1 MSEATYIPVT
11 WQRAMG
17 GDGGLVC
24 GGVQITEQMEVVMS
38 IAAYSAC
45 SGTMLIANKLTLH
58 LIPAVRA
65 PFSATRPSVGSAR
78 GSRQL
83 GSGQLQGTI
92 AIPAHGAEHSGAD
105 PECAARRRQA
115 S

>member
-1 MSEATYIPVT
+1 
-11 WQRAMG
+11 MG

-65 PFSATRPSVGSAR
+65 PSGNSSICWERPRVSAIGFGAIAGDNCNPRAWHRAQR
-78 GSRQL
+78 G
-83 GSGQLQGTI
+83 
-92 AIPAHGAEHSGAD
+92 
-105 PECAARRRQA
+105 
-115 S
+115 